1 MKKAVG
7 IIPARYA
14 SVRFPG
20 KPLVMI
26 KGKSMIRR
34 VYEQASK
41 STTLRLVAVATDDER
56 IFDHVHAFG
65 GRCLMT
71 SPGHRS
77 GTERCN
83 EAARCLLGQEKTGF
97 EVVVNIQG
105 DEPYIDP
112 GQIDLVT
119 ALFRHPG
126 VKIGTLVRKIDNTD
140 ELLDPNV
147 VKVVLSR
154 KREALLFSRQ
164 PLPYVRG
171 KEMAGWLAVHAFY
184 KHIGLYAY
192 DLETLEVITNLPP
205 SSLEIAES
213 LEQLRWIEN
222 GFPVQVAITEQDSR
236 SVDTPGDL
244 LKLPNSP

>member
-1 MKKAVG
+1 MKQAIG

-26 KGKSMIRR
+26 GGKSMIRR
-34 VYEQASK
+34 VYEQAIKAS
-41 STTLRLVAVATDDER
+41 SLDFVAVATDDER
-56 IFDHVHAFG
+56 IFDHVRAFG

-71 SPGHRS
+71 SPEHCS

-83 EAARCLLGQEKTGF
+83 EAARLLIGQEKRDF
-97 EVVVNIQG
+97 DVVVNIQG
-105 DEPYIDP
+105 DEPFIDP

-119 ALFRHPG
+119 ALFRQPG
-126 VKIGTLVRKIDNTD
+126 VKIGTLVRKIDNQD

-147 VKVVLSR
+147 VKAVLNRSG
-154 KREALLFSRQ
+154 EALYFSRQ

-171 KEMAGWLAVHAFY
+171 KEIAGWLAGHTFY

-192 DLETLEVITNLPP
+192 DPVTLGQITNLPP
-205 SSLEIAES
+205 SSLETAES
-213 LEQLRWIEN
+213 LEQLRWIEH
-222 GFPVQVAITEQDSR
+222 GFTVQAAITEQDSR

-244 LKLPNSP
+244 SKLPNSP